1 MNIPENSQVWRSYQD
16 RLYGSLRGLLEEG
29 MAKSEFPQ
37 TDAELLLRAIGGL
50 FHGILFLGSEEKEIS
65 REDIENLINQFLTT
79 SKEKK

>member
-1 MNIPENSQVWRSYQD
+1 
-16 RLYGSLRGLLEEG
+16 

-65 REDIENLINQFLTT
+65 REDIENLFNQFLTT